1 MIQVDRKPF
10 FKLIAD
16 ITAFYRKDFSEF
28 SGNVWWEAMKP
39 YDFAAVSDALNRHC
53 VNPDVGQ
60 FMPMPA
66 DVVRMLQGS
75 TQDSALVA
83 WAKVDRAIRVVGTY
97 RSVVFEDPLIHR
109 VISEMGGWVAL
120 GTKDEKEWPFHKNE
134 FVTRYRGYRGRSEVP
149 EYPPVLIGIAE
160 TNNSKS
166 GFQIEAPTLIGHPE
180 KARQVMISGSNNQLI
195 PIAQL
200 GADLNAKT
208 LRLMDQRGAA

>member
-1 MIQVDRKPF
+1 MIQTDRKVF

-28 SGNVWWEAMKP
+28 SGTVWWEAMKP

-75 TQDSALVA
+75 TQDSALSA

-109 VISEMGGWVAL
+109 IITEMGGWVAL
-120 GTKDEKEWPFHKNE
+120 GSKEDKEWPFHKNE

-149 EYPPVLIGIAE
+149 EYPPILIGIAE
-160 TNNSKS
+160 TNNCKS
-166 GFQIEAPTLIGHPE
+166 GFQTEPPTLIGNPE
-180 KARQVMISGSNNQLI
+180 KAHQVMLAGRNKQLVHT
-195 PIAQL
+195 AQL
-200 GADLNAKT
+200 GSDLNAGILK
-208 LRLMDQRGAA
+208 LIDERGAA